1 MKRRVTESPNWRKG
15 AFHNVDKAPRIRRA
29 LGFLKWKLFD
39 RRARRL
45 LKGAEGAP
53 SVAPNLARLHSR
65 HFQGITWLGHAT
77 VLMQLR
83 GMNILTDP
91 IWGHPRGY
99 RHRIVPAP
107 MPIGALPPI
116 HLVLI
121 SHDHRDHLDA
131 RTVRAL
137 GPDPTYAVPLG
148 VDRFFRRRRYPHVV
162 AFDWWET
169 REIGGVRVT
178 FVPAHHW
185 SRRSLREDKSL
196 WGGWVIESPRATVY
210 FSGDTARMPV
220 LAEIGR
226 RFPRIDYA
234 LLSVGAYEPTWFL
247 KSMHM
252 SPEEAIAAFHDLSAR
267 HLVPIHWGT
276 ILLGDEP
283 PGEPPV
289 RLRKEFARRGLPAEA
304 LQVLAVGE
312 TIPVLAR
319 KHGHGGR
326 KEPPP

>member
-1 MKRRVTESPNWRKG
+1 VNDSPNWRKG
-15 AFHNVDKAPRIRRA
+15 AFHNADKTPRIRRA
-29 LGFLKWKLFD
+29 LGFLMWKLFD

-45 LKGAEGAP
+45 LRGAEGAP
-53 SVAPNLARLHSR
+53 RVAPNLARLHSR

-77 VLMQLR
+77 ALIQLK
-83 GMNILTDP
+83 GTNILTDP
-91 IWGHPRGY
+91 VWGHPRAY
-99 RHRIVPAP
+99 HCRIVPP
-107 MPIGALPPI
+107 PLPIRALPPL

-137 GPDPTYAVPLG
+137 GRRPTYAVPLG
-148 VDRFFRRRRYPHVV
+148 VDRYFRRRRFPHVL

-169 REIGGVRVT
+169 REVGGVKVT

-185 SRRSLREDKSL
+185 SRQGLTENRTL

-226 RFPRIDYA
+226 RFPGIDYA
-234 LLSVGAYEPTWFL
+234 ILPVGAYEPEWFL

-252 SPEEAIAAFHDLSAR
+252 SPEEAVQSFLDLGHSRKR
-267 HLVPIHWGT
+267 HLVPVHWGT
-276 ILLGDEP
+276 MLLGDEP
-283 PGEPPV
+283 PTEPPA
-289 RLRKEFARRGLPAEA
+289 RLRKEFARRRLPADA
-304 LQVLAVGE
+304 LQVLAIGE
-312 TIPVLAR
+312 TIPVLPYPQKLPKRPGHAR
-319 KHGHGGR
+319 
-326 KEPPP
+326 